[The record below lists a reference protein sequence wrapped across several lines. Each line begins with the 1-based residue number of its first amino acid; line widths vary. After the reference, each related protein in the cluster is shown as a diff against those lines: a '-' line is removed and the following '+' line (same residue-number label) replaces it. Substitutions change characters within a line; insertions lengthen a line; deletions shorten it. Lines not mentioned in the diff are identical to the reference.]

1 LALIV
6 HLRLPLFIISVLA
19 TRLLQVRTYP
29 IIRWSALGI
38 FLIHLGLRLLIDGPH
53 IWIDLIG
60 YNLIALVACV
70 ALFNSPSHN
79 DPLAI
84 AFLVCAIASWASG
97 SLLSSFGQFY
107 TMPSSVEYL
116 ANISY
121 TLFYPFILFAI
132 PRILNR
138 RKSLSV
144 TEMLDAA
151 IFGLGLSSIAT
162 ALIFSQ
168 VISVGSGQ
176 SFFELFYPI
185 CDLVLLITLAIAS
198 ITQVINRR
206 FMILV
211 LGFAIYLLFDYLF
224 LWKSLE
230 GSYQFGTAF
239 DNGWVLGIIVIA
251 QSLWFSPSITRE
263 FIPIHPAFIAL
274 SIFISPSLLAMMA
287 LRPGIFPSYI
297 VFPAIATLFLA
308 FIRMTVSLRQASA
321 LTDEKTL
328 ARTDELTGLPN
339 RRKLIAALSEFSE
352 VEGALMLLDLNGF
365 KQVNDRSGHR
375 AGDQVLIQVAARF
388 ARVLPEGALLAR
400 LGGDEFGILLAGT
413 KIATQEI
420 AQALQACVSYPFL
433 IDGEKISV
441 GVSIGHVDNSE
452 GGDLLAKA
460 DAAMY
465 RVKRSIS
472 S

>member
-1 LALIV
+1 M
-6 HLRLPLFIISVLA
+6 
-19 TRLLQVRTYP
+19 
-29 IIRWSALGI
+29 RWSALGI
-38 FLIHLGLRLLIDGPH
+38 FLIHLGIRLSFDGPQL
-53 IWIDLIG
+53 WIDLVG
-60 YNLIALVACV
+60 YNLISLAACV
-70 ALFNSPSHN
+70 ALFTSPRHN

-84 AFLVCAIASWASG
+84 ALLVCAFASWTCG
-97 SLLSSFGQFY
+97 SILSSFSQFY
-107 TMPSSVEYL
+107 LLPASADYL
-116 ANISY
+116 INISY
-121 TLFYPFILFAI
+121 ILFYPFALLAI
-132 PRILNR
+132 PRILNKR
-138 RKSLSV
+138 NSLSV

-151 IFGLGLSSIAT
+151 IFGLGVTSIAT

-185 CDLVLLITLAIAS
+185 CDLALLITLAIAS
-198 ITQVINRR
+198 ITQIINRR
-206 FMILV
+206 FLILA
-211 LGFAIYLLFDYLF
+211 LGFVIYLVFDYLF
-224 LWKSLE
+224 LWDSFQ
-230 GSYQFGTAF
+230 GSYRFGTAF
-239 DNGWVLGIIVIA
+239 DNGWLLGIIVIS
-251 QSLWFSPSITRE
+251 QSLWLTPAKRKDFLA
-263 FIPIHPAFIAL
+263 IHPAFIAL

-287 LRPGIFPSYI
+287 LRPGIFPTYI
-297 VFPAIATLFLA
+297 VFPTIATLFLA

-339 RRKLIAALSEFSE
+339 RRKLIAALGEFSE
-352 VEGALMLLDLNGF
+352 VEGALMLLDLDGF

-400 LGGDEFGILLAGT
+400 LGGDEFGVLLAGSKT
-413 KIATQEI
+413 TTQEI

-441 GVSIGHVDNSE
+441 GVSIGRVDSSE

-465 RVKRSIS
+465 RVKRSLNS
-472 S
+472 

>member
-1 LALIV
+1 M
-6 HLRLPLFIISVLA
+6 F
-19 TRLLQVRTYP
+19 
-29 IIRWSALGI
+29 
-38 FLIHLGLRLLIDGPH
+38 DGPQL
-53 IWIDLIG
+53 WIDLVG
-60 YNLIALVACV
+60 YNLIALVACL
-70 ALFNSPSHN
+70 ALFTSPRYN
-79 DPLAI
+79 DPLAV
-84 AFLVCAIASWASG
+84 AFLACAIACWTSG
-97 SLLSSFGQFY
+97 SALSSFSQFY
-107 TMPSSVEYL
+107 TLPSSAEYL

-121 TLFYPFILFAI
+121 ILFYPFALFAM

-138 RKSLSV
+138 RKSL
-144 TEMLDAA
+144 TIIEMLDAA

-168 VISVGSGQ
+168 VISIGSGQ
-176 SFFELFYPI
+176 SFFEIFYPI

-206 FMILV
+206 FLILA
-211 LGFAIYLLFDYLF
+211 LGLFVYLLFDYLY
-224 LWKSLE
+224 LWSSFQ
-230 GSYQFGTAF
+230 GSYQFGTIF
-239 DNGWVLGIIVIA
+239 DNGWLLGIILIS
-251 QSLWFSPSITRE
+251 QSLWLSPVASKE
-263 FIPIHPAFIAL
+263 LLPIHPAFIAL
-274 SIFISPSLLAMMA
+274 SIFISPSLLAIMA

-297 VFPAIATLFLA
+297 VFPTIATLFLA

-321 LTDEKTL
+321 LTDEKAL

-339 RRKLIAALSEFSE
+339 RRKLIAALSDFSE

-365 KQVNDRSGHR
+365 KQINDRSGHR

-400 LGGDEFGILLAGT
+400 LGGDEFGILLTGS

-465 RVKRSIS
+465 LVKRSVNS
-472 S
+472 

>member
-1 LALIV
+1 M
-6 HLRLPLFIISVLA
+6 
-19 TRLLQVRTYP
+19 RTYL

-38 FLIHLGLRLLIDGPH
+38 FFIHVGVRLIFDGPQL
-53 IWIDLIG
+53 WIDLVG
-60 YNLIALVACV
+60 YNLIALVACL
-70 ALFNSPSHN
+70 ALFTSPRYN
-79 DPLAI
+79 DPLAV
-84 AFLVCAIASWASG
+84 AFLACAIACWTSG
-97 SLLSSFGQFY
+97 SALSSFSQFY
-107 TMPSSVEYL
+107 TLPSSAEYL

-121 TLFYPFILFAI
+121 ILFYPFALFAM

-138 RKSLSV
+138 RKSLSII
-144 TEMLDAA
+144 EMLDAA

-168 VISVGSGQ
+168 VISIGSGQ
-176 SFFELFYPI
+176 SFFEIFYPI

-206 FMILV
+206 FLLLA
-211 LGFAIYLLFDYLF
+211 LGLFVYLLFDYLY
-224 LWKSLE
+224 LWSSFQ
-230 GSYQFGTAF
+230 GSYQFGTIF
-239 DNGWVLGIIVIA
+239 DNGWLLGIILIS
-251 QSLWFSPSITRE
+251 QSLWLSPVASRE
-263 FIPIHPAFIAL
+263 LLPIHPAFIAL
-274 SIFISPSLLAMMA
+274 SIFISPSLLAIMA

-297 VFPAIATLFLA
+297 VFPTIATLFLA

-321 LTDEKTL
+321 LTDEKAL

-339 RRKLIAALSEFSE
+339 RRKLIAALSDFSE

-365 KQVNDRSGHR
+365 KQINDRSGHR

-400 LGGDEFGILLAGT
+400 LGGDEFGILLTGS

-465 RVKRSIS
+465 LVKRSVNS
-472 S
+472 

>member
-1 LALIV
+1 
-6 HLRLPLFIISVLA
+6 
-19 TRLLQVRTYP
+19 VRTYL

-38 FLIHLGLRLLIDGPH
+38 FFIHAGLRLIFDGP
-53 IWIDLIG
+53 ILWIDLIG
-60 YNLIALVACV
+60 YNLIALVACI
-70 ALFNSPSHN
+70 ALFTSPRHN

-84 AFLVCAIASWASG
+84 AFLVCALASWTCG
-97 SLLSSFGQFY
+97 SLLSSVGQFY
-107 TMPSSVEYL
+107 SLPQSTEYVVNL
-116 ANISY
+116 SY
-121 TLFYPFILFAI
+121 TLFYPFALLAI

-138 RKSLSV
+138 RKSLSLI
-144 TEMLDAA
+144 EMLDAA

-168 VISVGSGQ
+168 VISLGSEQ
-176 SFFELFYPI
+176 SFFEIFYPI
-185 CDLVLLITLAIAS
+185 CDLALLITLAIAS

-206 FMILV
+206 FLLIA
-211 LGFAIYLLFDYLF
+211 LGFLIYLIFDYLY
-224 LWKSLE
+224 LWNSFQR
-230 GSYQFGTAF
+230 SYQFGTIF
-239 DNGWVLGIIVIA
+239 DNGWLLGLILIS
-251 QSLWFSPSITRE
+251 QSLWLAPGISKDFL
-263 FIPIHPAFIAL
+263 PIHPAFIAL

-297 VFPAIATLFLA
+297 VFPTIATLFLA

-339 RRKLIAALSEFSE
+339 RRKLIAALNEFSE

-400 LGGDEFGILLAGT
+400 LGGDEFGVLLSGSRL
-413 KIATQEI
+413 ATQEI
-420 AQALQACVSYPFL
+420 AQALQACVSYPFV
-433 IDGEKISV
+433 IDGERISV

-465 RVKRSIS
+465 RVKRAINS
-472 S
+472 

>member
-1 LALIV
+1 M
-6 HLRLPLFIISVLA
+6 F
-19 TRLLQVRTYP
+19 
-29 IIRWSALGI
+29 
-38 FLIHLGLRLLIDGPH
+38 DGPQL
-53 IWIDLIG
+53 WIDLVG
-60 YNLIALVACV
+60 YNLIALVACL
-70 ALFNSPSHN
+70 ALFTSPRYN
-79 DPLAI
+79 DPLAV
-84 AFLVCAIASWASG
+84 AFLACAIACWTSG
-97 SLLSSFGQFY
+97 SALSSFSQFY
-107 TMPSSVEYL
+107 TLPSSAEYL
-116 ANISY
+116 ANVSY
-121 TLFYPFILFAI
+121 ILFYPFALFAM

-138 RKSLSV
+138 RKSLSII
-144 TEMLDAA
+144 EMLDAA

-168 VISVGSGQ
+168 VISIGSGQ
-176 SFFELFYPI
+176 SFFEIFYPI

-206 FMILV
+206 FLLLA
-211 LGFAIYLLFDYLF
+211 LGLFVYLLFDYLY
-224 LWKSLE
+224 LWSSFQ
-230 GSYQFGTAF
+230 GSYQFGTIF
-239 DNGWVLGIIVIA
+239 DNGWLLGIILIS
-251 QSLWFSPSITRE
+251 QSLWLSPVASRE
-263 FIPIHPAFIAL
+263 LLPIHPAFIAL
-274 SIFISPSLLAMMA
+274 SIFISPSLLAIMA

-297 VFPAIATLFLA
+297 VFPTIATLFLA

-321 LTDEKTL
+321 LTDEKAL

-339 RRKLIAALSEFSE
+339 RRKLIAALSDFSE

-365 KQVNDRSGHR
+365 KQINDRSGHR

-400 LGGDEFGILLAGT
+400 LGGDEFGILLTGS

-465 RVKRSIS
+465 LVKRSVNS
-472 S
+472 

>member
-1 LALIV
+1 M
-6 HLRLPLFIISVLA
+6 
-19 TRLLQVRTYP
+19 RTYL

-38 FLIHLGLRLLIDGPH
+38 FFIHLGVRFLLHGPH
-53 IWIDLIG
+53 LWIDLIG
-60 YNLIALVACV
+60 YNLIATVACI
-70 ALFNSPSHN
+70 ALFTSPRHN
-79 DPLAI
+79 DPLAV
-84 AFLVCAIASWASG
+84 AFLACAIASWTSG
-97 SLLSSFGQFY
+97 SLLSSLSQFY
-107 TMPSSVEYL
+107 TLPSSAQYL

-121 TLFYPFILFAI
+121 TLFYPCALFAI

-138 RKSLSV
+138 RKSLSII
-144 TEMLDAA
+144 EMLDAA

-168 VISVGSGQ
+168 VISIGSGQ
-176 SFFELFYPI
+176 SFFEIFYPI
-185 CDLVLLITLAIAS
+185 CDLALLITLAVAS
-198 ITQVINRR
+198 ITQILNRR
-206 FMILV
+206 FLLLA
-211 LGFAIYLLFDYLF
+211 LGFFVYLLFDYLY
-224 LWKSLE
+224 LWNSFQ
-230 GSYQFGTAF
+230 GNYQFGTIF
-239 DNGWVLGIIVIA
+239 DNGWLLGIILIS
-251 QSLWFSPSITRE
+251 QSLWLSPGATKE
-263 FIPIHPAFIAL
+263 LLPIHPAFIAL

-287 LRPGIFPSYI
+287 LRPGIFSSYI
-297 VFPAIATLFLA
+297 VFPTIATLFLA

-388 ARVLPEGALLAR
+388 ARVLPDGALLAR
-400 LGGDEFGILLAGT
+400 LGGDEFGILLAGS
-413 KIATQEI
+413 KVATQEI

-433 IDGEKISV
+433 VDGEKISV

-465 RVKRSIS
+465 RVKRSVS

>member
-1 LALIV
+1 M
-6 HLRLPLFIISVLA
+6 
-19 TRLLQVRTYP
+19 RTYL

-38 FLIHLGLRLLIDGPH
+38 FFIHVGVRLIFDGPQL
-53 IWIDLIG
+53 WIDLVG
-60 YNLIALVACV
+60 YNLIALVACL
-70 ALFNSPSHN
+70 ALFTSPRHN
-79 DPLAI
+79 DPLAV
-84 AFLVCAIASWASG
+84 AFLACAIVCWTCG
-97 SLLSSFGQFY
+97 SVLSSFSQFY
-107 TMPSSVEYL
+107 TLPSSAEYL

-121 TLFYPFILFAI
+121 ILFYPFALFAM

-138 RKSLSV
+138 RKTLSII
-144 TEMLDAA
+144 EMLDAA

-168 VISVGSGQ
+168 VISIGSGQ
-176 SFFELFYPI
+176 SFFEIFYPI

-206 FMILV
+206 FLLLA
-211 LGFAIYLLFDYLF
+211 LGLFVYLLFDYLY
-224 LWKSLE
+224 LWSSFQ
-230 GSYQFGTAF
+230 GSYQFGTIF
-239 DNGWVLGIIVIA
+239 DNGWLLGIILIS
-251 QSLWFSPSITRE
+251 QSLWLSPVASRE
-263 FIPIHPAFIAL
+263 LLPIHPAFIAL
-274 SIFISPSLLAMMA
+274 SIFISPSLLAIMA

-297 VFPAIATLFLA
+297 VFPTIATLFLA

-321 LTDEKTL
+321 LTDEKAL

-339 RRKLIAALSEFSE
+339 RRKLIAALSDFSE

-365 KQVNDRSGHR
+365 KQINDRSGHR

-400 LGGDEFGILLAGT
+400 LGGDEFGILLTGS

-465 RVKRSIS
+465 LVKRSVNS
-472 S
+472 

>member
-1 LALIV
+1 M
-6 HLRLPLFIISVLA
+6 
-19 TRLLQVRTYP
+19 
-29 IIRWSALGI
+29 
-38 FLIHLGLRLLIDGPH
+38 
-53 IWIDLIG
+53 WIDLIG
-60 YNLIALVACV
+60 YNLIALVACI
-70 ALFNSPSHN
+70 ALFTSPRHN

-84 AFLVCAIASWASG
+84 AFLVCALASWTCG
-97 SLLSSFGQFY
+97 SILSSIGQFY
-107 TMPSSVEYL
+107 SLPQSTEYVV
-116 ANISY
+116 NFSY
-121 TLFYPFILFAI
+121 TLFYPFALLAI

-144 TEMLDAA
+144 VEMLDAA

-168 VISVGSGQ
+168 VISLGSGQ
-176 SFFELFYPI
+176 SFFEIFYPI
-185 CDLVLLITLAIAS
+185 CDLALLITLAIAS

-206 FMILV
+206 FLLV
-211 LGFAIYLLFDYLF
+211 ALGFLIYLIFDYLY
-224 LWKSLE
+224 LWNSFQE
-230 GSYQFGTAF
+230 SYQFGSIF
-239 DNGWVLGIIVIA
+239 DNGWLLGLILIS
-251 QSLWFSPSITRE
+251 QSLWLAPGISKDFL
-263 FIPIHPAFIAL
+263 PIHPAFIAL

-297 VFPAIATLFLA
+297 VFPTIATLFLA

-365 KQVNDRSGHR
+365 KQVNDLSGHR

-400 LGGDEFGILLAGT
+400 LGGDEFGVLLSGSRL
-413 KIATQEI
+413 ATQEI
-420 AQALQACVSYPFL
+420 AQALQACVSYPFV
-433 IDGEKISV
+433 IDGERISV

-465 RVKRSIS
+465 RVKRAINS
-472 S
+472 

>member
-1 LALIV
+1 M
-6 HLRLPLFIISVLA
+6 
-19 TRLLQVRTYP
+19 
-29 IIRWSALGI
+29 
-38 FLIHLGLRLLIDGPH
+38 
-53 IWIDLIG
+53 G

-206 FMILV
+206 FLV
-211 LGFAIYLLFDYLF
+211 LVFGFTVYLLFDYLF
-224 LWKSLE
+224 LWKSLQ

-251 QSLWFSPSITRE
+251 QSLWFSPSIARE

-297 VFPAIATLFLA
+297 VFPTIATLFLA
-308 FIRMTVSLRQASA
+308 FIRMTVSLRQASS
-321 LTDEKTL
+321 LSDEKTL

-339 RRKLIAALSEFSE
+339 RRKLIAALSDFSE

-375 AGDQVLIQVAARF
+375 AGDQVLVQVAARF
-388 ARVLPEGALLAR
+388 ARVLPDGALLAR

>member
-1 LALIV
+1 M
-6 HLRLPLFIISVLA
+6 
-19 TRLLQVRTYP
+19 RTYP
-29 IIRWSALGI
+29 IIRWSAPGI
-38 FLIHLGLRLLIDGPH
+38 FILHLGVRLLLDGPH
-53 IWIDLIG
+53 VWIDLVG
-60 YNLIALVACV
+60 YNLIALVVCI
-70 ALFNSPSHN
+70 ALFSTPRFN

-84 AFLVCAIASWASG
+84 AFLICAVASWTCG
-97 SLLSSFGQFY
+97 SILSSLSQFY
-107 TMPSSVEYL
+107 SLPSSSEYL
-116 ANISY
+116 INIAY
-121 TLFYPFILFAI
+121 TLFYPFALLAI
-132 PRILNR
+132 PRILNK
-138 RKSLSV
+138 RKSLSII
-144 TEMLDAA
+144 EMLDAT

-168 VISVGSGQ
+168 VISFGSGQ

-185 CDLVLLITLAIAS
+185 CDLALAITLAIAS

-206 FMILV
+206 FLMLT
-211 LGFAIYLLFDYLF
+211 LGFFIYLLFDYLF
-224 LWKSLE
+224 LWESFQ
-230 GSYQFGTAF
+230 GSYQFGTVF
-239 DNGWVLGIIVIA
+239 DNGWVLGIILIS
-251 QSLWFSPSITRE
+251 QSLWLSPAQRVDFLT
-263 FIPIHPAFIAL
+263 IHPAFIAL
-274 SIFISPSLLAMMA
+274 SIFISPTLLAMMA

-297 VFPAIATLFLA
+297 VFPTIATLFLA
-308 FIRMTVSLRQASA
+308 FIRMTVSLRQASD

-365 KQVNDRSGHR
+365 KQVNDRVGHG

-400 LGGDEFGILLAGT
+400 LGGDEFGVLLKGSE
-413 KIATQEI
+413 IATQEI
-420 AQALQACVSYPFL
+420 ADALQACVSYPFL

-441 GVSIGHVDNSE
+441 GVSIGHVINSE

-465 RVKRSIS
+465 RAKRLITP
-472 S
+472 

>member
-1 LALIV
+1 
-6 HLRLPLFIISVLA
+6 
-19 TRLLQVRTYP
+19 VRTYL

-38 FLIHLGLRLLIDGPH
+38 FFIHAGLRLIFDGP
-53 IWIDLIG
+53 IMWIDLIG
-60 YNLIALVACV
+60 YNLITLVACI
-70 ALFNSPSHN
+70 ALFTSPRHN

-84 AFLVCAIASWASG
+84 AFLVCALASWTCG
-97 SLLSSFGQFY
+97 SVLSSIGQFY
-107 TMPSSVEYL
+107 TLPPSSEYVV
-116 ANISY
+116 NFSY
-121 TLFYPFILFAI
+121 TLFYPFALLAI

-138 RKSLSV
+138 RKSLTV
-144 TEMLDAA
+144 LEMLDAA

-168 VISVGSGQ
+168 VISLGSGQ
-176 SFFELFYPI
+176 SFFEIFYPI
-185 CDLVLLITLAIAS
+185 CDLALLITLAIAS
-198 ITQVINRR
+198 ITQVMNRR
-206 FMILV
+206 FLLV
-211 LGFAIYLLFDYLF
+211 ALGFLIYLIFDYLY
-224 LWKSLE
+224 LWNSFQ
-230 GSYQFGTAF
+230 GSYQFGSIF
-239 DNGWVLGIIVIA
+239 DNGWLLGIILIS
-251 QSLWFSPSITRE
+251 QSLWLAPGISKDFL
-263 FIPIHPAFIAL
+263 PIHPAFIAL

-297 VFPAIATLFLA
+297 VFPTIATLFLA

-339 RRKLIAALSEFSE
+339 RRKLIAALNEFSE

-365 KQVNDRSGHR
+365 KQVNDLSGHR

-400 LGGDEFGILLAGT
+400 LGGDEFGVLLSGSRL
-413 KIATQEI
+413 ATQEI
-420 AQALQACVSYPFL
+420 AQALQACVSYPFV

-465 RVKRSIS
+465 RVKRAINS
-472 S
+472 

>member
-1 LALIV
+1 M
-6 HLRLPLFIISVLA
+6 
-19 TRLLQVRTYP
+19 
-29 IIRWSALGI
+29 
-38 FLIHLGLRLLIDGPH
+38 
-53 IWIDLIG
+53 G

-206 FMILV
+206 FLV
-211 LGFAIYLLFDYLF
+211 LVFGFTVYLLFDYLF
-224 LWKSLE
+224 LWKSLQ

-251 QSLWFSPSITRE
+251 QSLWFSPSIARE

-297 VFPAIATLFLA
+297 VFPAIASLFLA
-308 FIRMTVSLRQASA
+308 FIRMTVSLRQASS
-321 LTDEKTL
+321 LSDEKTL

-339 RRKLIAALSEFSE
+339 RRKLIAALSDFSE

-375 AGDQVLIQVAARF
+375 AGDQVLVQVAARF
-388 ARVLPEGALLAR
+388 ARVLPDGALLAR

>member
-1 LALIV
+1 M
-6 HLRLPLFIISVLA
+6 
-19 TRLLQVRTYP
+19 
-29 IIRWSALGI
+29 
-38 FLIHLGLRLLIDGPH
+38 
-53 IWIDLIG
+53 G

-206 FMILV
+206 FLV
-211 LGFAIYLLFDYLF
+211 LVFGFTVYLLFDYLF
-224 LWKSLE
+224 LWKSLQ

-251 QSLWFSPSITRE
+251 QSLWFSPSIARE

-308 FIRMTVSLRQASA
+308 FIRMTVSLRQASS
-321 LTDEKTL
+321 LSDEKTL

-339 RRKLIAALSEFSE
+339 RRKLIAALSDFSE

-375 AGDQVLIQVAARF
+375 AGDQVLVQVAARF
-388 ARVLPEGALLAR
+388 ARVLPDGALLAR

>member
-1 LALIV
+1 M
-6 HLRLPLFIISVLA
+6 
-19 TRLLQVRTYP
+19 
-29 IIRWSALGI
+29 
-38 FLIHLGLRLLIDGPH
+38 
-53 IWIDLIG
+53 WIDLIG
-60 YNLIALVACV
+60 YNLIALVACI
-70 ALFNSPSHN
+70 ALFTSPRHN

-84 AFLVCAIASWASG
+84 AFLVCALASWTCG
-97 SLLSSFGQFY
+97 SLLSSVGQFY
-107 TMPSSVEYL
+107 SLPQSTEYVVNL
-116 ANISY
+116 SY
-121 TLFYPFILFAI
+121 TLFYPFALLAI

-138 RKSLSV
+138 RKSLSLI
-144 TEMLDAA
+144 EMLDAA

-168 VISVGSGQ
+168 VISLGSEQ
-176 SFFELFYPI
+176 SFFEIFYPI
-185 CDLVLLITLAIAS
+185 CDLALLITLAIAS

-206 FMILV
+206 FLLIA
-211 LGFAIYLLFDYLF
+211 LGFLIYLIFDYLY
-224 LWKSLE
+224 LWNSFQ
-230 GSYQFGTAF
+230 GSYQFGSIF
-239 DNGWVLGIIVIA
+239 DNGWLLGLILIS
-251 QSLWFSPSITRE
+251 QSLWLAPGISKDFL
-263 FIPIHPAFIAL
+263 PIHPAFIAL

-297 VFPAIATLFLA
+297 VFPTIATLFLA

-339 RRKLIAALSEFSE
+339 RRKLIAALNEFSE

-400 LGGDEFGILLAGT
+400 LGGDEFGVLLSGSRL
-413 KIATQEI
+413 ATQEI
-420 AQALQACVSYPFL
+420 AQALQACVSYPFV
-433 IDGEKISV
+433 IDGERISV

-465 RVKRSIS
+465 RVKRAINS
-472 S
+472 

>member
-1 LALIV
+1 M
-6 HLRLPLFIISVLA
+6 
-19 TRLLQVRTYP
+19 RTYL

-38 FLIHLGLRLLIDGPH
+38 FFIHVGVRLIFDGPQL
-53 IWIDLIG
+53 WIDLVG
-60 YNLIALVACV
+60 YNLIALVACL
-70 ALFNSPSHN
+70 ALFTSPRYN
-79 DPLAI
+79 DPLAV
-84 AFLVCAIASWASG
+84 AFLACAIACWTCG
-97 SLLSSFGQFY
+97 SALSSFSQFY
-107 TMPSSVEYL
+107 TLPSSAEYL

-121 TLFYPFILFAI
+121 ILFYPFALFAM

-138 RKSLSV
+138 RKSLSII
-144 TEMLDAA
+144 EMLDAA

-168 VISVGSGQ
+168 VISIGSGQ
-176 SFFELFYPI
+176 SFFEIFYPI

-206 FMILV
+206 FLLLA
-211 LGFAIYLLFDYLF
+211 LGLFVYLLFDYLY
-224 LWKSLE
+224 LWSSFQ
-230 GSYQFGTAF
+230 GSYQFGTIF
-239 DNGWVLGIIVIA
+239 DNGWLLGIILIS
-251 QSLWFSPSITRE
+251 QSLWLSPVASKE
-263 FIPIHPAFIAL
+263 LLPIHPAFIAL
-274 SIFISPSLLAMMA
+274 SIFISPSLLAIMA

-297 VFPAIATLFLA
+297 VFPTIATLFLA

-321 LTDEKTL
+321 LSDEKAL

-339 RRKLIAALSEFSE
+339 RRKLIAALSDFSE

-365 KQVNDRSGHR
+365 KQINDRSGHR

-400 LGGDEFGILLAGT
+400 LGGDEFGILLTGS

-465 RVKRSIS
+465 LVKRSVNS
-472 S
+472 

>member
-1 LALIV
+1 M
-6 HLRLPLFIISVLA
+6 F
-19 TRLLQVRTYP
+19 
-29 IIRWSALGI
+29 
-38 FLIHLGLRLLIDGPH
+38 DGPQL
-53 IWIDLIG
+53 WIDLVG
-60 YNLIALVACV
+60 YNLIALVACL
-70 ALFNSPSHN
+70 ALFTSPRYN
-79 DPLAI
+79 DPLAV
-84 AFLVCAIASWASG
+84 AFLACAIACWTCG
-97 SLLSSFGQFY
+97 SALSSFSQFY
-107 TMPSSVEYL
+107 TLPSSAEYL

-121 TLFYPFILFAI
+121 VLFYPFALIAM

-138 RKSLSV
+138 RKSLSII
-144 TEMLDAA
+144 EMLDAA

-168 VISVGSGQ
+168 VISIGSGQ
-176 SFFELFYPI
+176 SFFEIFYPI

-206 FMILV
+206 FLLLA
-211 LGFAIYLLFDYLF
+211 LGLFVYLLFDYLY
-224 LWKSLE
+224 LWSSFQ
-230 GSYQFGTAF
+230 GSYQFGTIF
-239 DNGWVLGIIVIA
+239 DNGWLLGIILIS
-251 QSLWFSPSITRE
+251 QSLWLSPVASRE
-263 FIPIHPAFIAL
+263 LLPIHPAFIAL
-274 SIFISPSLLAMMA
+274 SIFISPSLLAIMA

-297 VFPAIATLFLA
+297 VFPTIATLFLA

-321 LTDEKTL
+321 LTDEKAL

-339 RRKLIAALSEFSE
+339 RRKLIAALSDFSE

-365 KQVNDRSGHR
+365 KQINDRSGHR

-400 LGGDEFGILLAGT
+400 LGGDEFGILLTGS

-465 RVKRSIS
+465 LVKRSVNS
-472 S
+472 

>member
-1 LALIV
+1 
-6 HLRLPLFIISVLA
+6 
-19 TRLLQVRTYP
+19 VRTYP

-60 YNLIALVACV
+60 YNLIAFVACI
-70 ALFNSPSHN
+70 ALFNSPGHN
-79 DPLAI
+79 DPLAV

-97 SLLSSFGQFY
+97 SLLSSFGNFY
-107 TMPSSVEYL
+107 TLPASAEYL

-121 TLFYPFILFAI
+121 TLFYPFILLAI

-176 SFFELFYPI
+176 SFFEIFYPI

-206 FMILV
+206 FMVLV
-211 LGFAIYLLFDYLF
+211 LGFIIYLLFDFLF
-224 LWKSLE
+224 LWKSLQE
-230 GSYQFGTAF
+230 SYQFGTAF

-251 QSLWFSPSITRE
+251 QSLWFSPSIARE

-287 LRPGIFPSYI
+287 LRPGIFPAYI

-321 LTDEKTL
+321 LSDEKTL

-339 RRKLIAALSEFSE
+339 RRKLIAALSDFSE

-375 AGDQVLIQVAARF
+375 AGDQVLVQVAARF
-388 ARVLPEGALLAR
+388 ARVLPDGALLAR